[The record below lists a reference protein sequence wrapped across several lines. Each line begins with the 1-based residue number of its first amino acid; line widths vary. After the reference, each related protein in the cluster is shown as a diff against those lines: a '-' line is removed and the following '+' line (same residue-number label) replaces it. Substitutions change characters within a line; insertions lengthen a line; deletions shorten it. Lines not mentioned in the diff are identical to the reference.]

1 MANPRPIA
9 VSSGKS
15 STRRRPRTVVENRP
29 HNFGPRTTGIHTI
42 GDAPWGS
49 HFCLFYATK
58 QDLLDTTVAY
68 FKAGLQSNEFCMW
81 AISDPIT
88 ESDAVDALRLAIP
101 RFDRYRAAGQ
111 FELLKATEWYLEG
124 GQFNLERIVR
134 GWDEKL
140 RGALAKGRD
149 GMRVSGNAFWIGTE
163 HWTAFCEYEHN
174 LNRTLAGKKMLVLC
188 TYSLPDSSAVDILDM
203 ARTHQ
208 CSMTRR
214 NGDWEFLA
222 TPELRRAQQEI
233 KKLKGALDVM
243 LKPFSGYK
251 LLTPRER
258 VALAQIVRGATSKE
272 VARSLGISPR
282 TVEFHR
288 ANVMRKLGAKN
299 TAELLHKVLG
309 E

>member
-1 MANPRPIA
+1 
-9 VSSGKS
+9 
-15 STRRRPRTVVENRP
+15 
-29 HNFGPRTTGIHTI
+29 
-42 GDAPWGS
+42 
-49 HFCLFYATK
+49 LFYATK
-58 QDLLDTTVAY
+58 EDLLDTIVAY

-88 ESDAVDALRLAIP
+88 ESDAMNALRLAVP
-101 RFDRYRAAGQ
+101 RFDLHRAAGQ
-111 FELLKATEWYLEG
+111 FELLQATEWYLERD
-124 GQFNLERIVR
+124 QVNLKRIVS

-140 RGALAKGRD
+140 HGALAKGYD
-149 GMRVSGNAFWIGTE
+149 GMRVSGNAFWIGTD
-163 HWTAFCEYEHN
+163 HWTAFCEYEQH
-174 LNRTLAGKKMLVLC
+174 LNRAVVGQKMLVLC

-203 ARTHQ
+203 ARAHQ
-208 CSMTRR
+208 CNMMRR

-243 LKPFSGYK
+243 LKPISGYK
-251 LLTPRER
+251 SLTPRER

-288 ANVMRKLGAKN
+288 SNVMRKLDAKN
-299 TAELLHKVLG
+299 IADLLRKVLG